1 MKSFTAI
8 VALFA
13 GLAMA
18 TPATLDTRG
27 SVCSGLYG
35 NPQCC
40 ATDVLG
46 VASLDCQNRKSPH
59 PLPGISSL
67 PSYTGLLRQRYQQ
80 RLTVTAIKTAKSA
93 NNANDFKQSCAS
105 TGKSAFCCTLPV
117 AGQAVLCN
125 KPVGV

>member
-8 VALFA
+8 VTLFA

-46 VASLDCQNRKSPH
+46 VASLDCQNP
-59 PLPGISSL
+59 
-67 PSYTGLLRQRYQQ
+67 
-80 RLTVTAIKTAKSA
+80 KSA
-93 NNANDFKQSCAS
+93 NNANDFKHSCAS